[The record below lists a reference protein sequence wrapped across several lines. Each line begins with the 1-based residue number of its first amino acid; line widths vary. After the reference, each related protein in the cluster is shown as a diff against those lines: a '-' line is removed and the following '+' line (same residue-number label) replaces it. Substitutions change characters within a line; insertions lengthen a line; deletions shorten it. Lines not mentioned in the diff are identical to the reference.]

1 MPQPRIEIQSSNQP
15 PWYVCF
21 FCSARAIVR
30 KACRKNKRG
39 TRWSKQRVGKGDVER
54 KENPTGHPCCSAPDS
69 YTQTLLRDVCCE
81 NTCLAPSTWTEA
93 KHEGWGRT
101 RSHREYYIPS
111 TPRYTAS
118 HSVSFVD
125 ETRRTLRNSSTRVLL
140 RPILDET
147 PDISML
153 RLTPR
158 ERARDSSS
166 IVAPLSLSWSFARSP
181 LLVKRHADGI
191 AGIFLSLDTVSPPV
205 KFVCLPC
212 YA

>member
-1 MPQPRIEIQSSNQP
+1 M
-15 PWYVCF
+15 
-21 FCSARAIVR
+21 
-30 KACRKNKRG
+30 
-39 TRWSKQRVGKGDVER
+39 ER
-54 KENPTGHPCCSAPDS
+54 KENPTGHPCCSAPNS
-69 YTQTLLRDVCCE
+69 YTETLLRDVCCE

-93 KHEGWGRT
+93 KHGGWGRT

-125 ETRRTLRNSSTRVLL
+125 ETRRTFRNSSTRVLL
-140 RPILDET
+140 RPVLDET
-147 PDISML
+147 PDISIL

-181 LLVKRHADGI
+181 LFGKTSCGWDCWHILVSRHRFSACQI
-191 AGIFLSLDTVSPPV
+191 
-205 KFVCLPC
+205 CLPPLLRLTRTIYDC
-212 YA
+212 